1 MTTPTESQL
10 LGAATL
16 PDAQILL
23 VDDEPANILLLQRI
37 LGGAGYTNLISAKD
51 GYAALELCEC
61 EAFDLILLDLMMP
74 GCDGFTVLR
83 ELAPLLAREQLP
95 VMMLTADASRPTKQ
109 RALDSG
115 ARDFLTKP
123 FDAVEVLLRVKNLL
137 ETRLLTL
144 QMRDFNRRLEERVA
158 SRTEELSESYD
169 KLVIAYAQL
178 EQWQRAVEQGQMEVL
193 QRLTQAA
200 ELRDDDTGQHTLRV
214 GELSA
219 RLAAQ
224 LGLSRE
230 HIELIRRAAPLHDVG
245 KIGVSDNILLK
256 PGRLTPDEFALM
268 KTHTVV
274 GAHLLSSGQSE
285 FVRAAE
291 AIALNHHER
300 FDGSGYPHGKHGE
313 DIPLEG
319 RIVSVVDVFD
329 ALTHERPY
337 KVAWS
342 EEAALNEIEAQRG
355 RQFDPRIVDAF
366 VAMIRS
372 GAV

>member
-1 MTTPTESQL
+1 MTTQIESPPV
-10 LGAATL
+10 GAATL

-37 LGGAGYTNLISAKD
+37 LGGAGYTNLFCAKD

-61 EAFDLILLDLMMP
+61 ESFDLILLDLMMP
-74 GCDGFTVLR
+74 GCDGFAVLR
-83 ELAPLLAREQLP
+83 ELSPLLAREQLP

-158 SRTEELSESYD
+158 RRTEELSESYD
-169 KLVIAYAQL
+169 KLVVAYAHL

-219 RLAAQ
+219 RLAAK

-230 HIELIRRAAPLHDVG
+230 QTELIRRAAPLHDVG
-245 KIGVSDNILLK
+245 KIGVSDTILLK
-256 PGRLTPDEFALM
+256 PGLLTPDEFALM
-268 KTHTVV
+268 KTHTIV

-291 AIALNHHER
+291 AIALSHHER
-300 FDGSGYPHGKHGE
+300 FDGTGYPHGKHGE
-313 DIPLEG
+313 NIPLEG

-342 EEAALNEIEAQRG
+342 EEAALSEIEAQRG

-366 VAMIRS
+366 VAIIR
-372 GAV
+372 GDAA